1 MILLTALALA
11 AQDVGPKLELPGE
24 VLRCG
29 TDTSSETVLCRAVI
43 AQQERR
49 YTDSAEAFEE
59 AAGLAASNA
68 DLASRALV
76 GAGNMWLAADQPG
89 RAATALDK
97 ALALNQLAGAQ
108 QGLALQDRARAA
120 LAMGDAISAMAFVEA
135 AEAFIAEDPFL
146 WYLKAAV
153 ALRQDN
159 IGKAKTAIAE
169 ALALA
174 PDSPE
179 ILLEAAVV
187 EDAAGDALAARGYLE
202 QARNVSPE
210 SDAGKRA
217 AALLA
222 QDGEA
227 EENETP

>member
-1 MILLTALALA
+1 MIFLTALALA
-11 AQDVGPKLELPGE
+11 TQQVGPTLEVPGE

-29 TDTSSETVLCRAVI
+29 TDTSSESALCRAVI

-49 YTDSAEAFEE
+49 YADSADAFEE
-59 AAGLAASNA
+59 AAGLASTNSE
-68 DLASRALV
+68 LASRALV
-76 GAGNMWLAADQPG
+76 GAGNMWLAADQPE

-97 ALALNQLAGAQ
+97 ALALNQLAGQQ

-120 LAMGDAISAMAFVEA
+120 LALGDAISAMAFVEA

-153 ALRQDN
+153 ALRQDD
-159 IGKAKTAIAE
+159 IGKAKGAIAR
-169 ALALA
+169 AIALA
-174 PDSPE
+174 PDSPQ
-179 ILLEAAVV
+179 ILLEAAVI
-187 EDAAGDALAARGYLE
+187 EDAAGNMEGARTYLE
-202 QARNVSPE
+202 QARDASLD

-222 QDGEA
+222 QNPE
-227 EENETP
+227 

>member
-1 MILLTALALA
+1 VIFLTALALA
-11 AQDVGPKLELPGE
+11 TQQVGPTLEVPGE

-29 TDTSSETVLCRAVI
+29 TDTSSESALCRAVI

-49 YTDSAEAFEE
+49 YADSADAFEE
-59 AAGLAASNA
+59 AAGLASTNSE
-68 DLASRALV
+68 LASRALV
-76 GAGNMWLAADQPG
+76 GAGNMWLAADQPE

-97 ALALNQLAGAQ
+97 ALALNQLAGQQ

-120 LAMGDAISAMAFVEA
+120 LALGDAISAMAFVEA

-153 ALRQDN
+153 ALRQDD
-159 IGKAKTAIAE
+159 IGKAKGAIAR
-169 ALALA
+169 AIALA
-174 PDSPE
+174 PDSPQ
-179 ILLEAAVV
+179 ILLEAAVI
-187 EDAAGDALAARGYLE
+187 EDAAGNMEGARTYLE
-202 QARNVSPE
+202 QARDASLD

-222 QDGEA
+222 QNPE
-227 EENETP
+227 

>member
-1 MILLTALALA
+1 MIFLTALAFA
-11 AQDVGPKLELPGE
+11 TQQVGPTLEVPGE

-29 TDTSSETVLCRAVI
+29 TDTSSESALCRAVI

-49 YTDSAEAFEE
+49 YADSADAFEE
-59 AAGLAASNA
+59 AAGLASTNSE
-68 DLASRALV
+68 LASRALV
-76 GAGNMWLAADQPG
+76 GAGNMWLAADQPE

-97 ALALNQLAGAQ
+97 ALALNQLAGQQ

-120 LAMGDAISAMAFVEA
+120 LALGDAISAMAFVEA

-153 ALRQDN
+153 ALRQDD
-159 IGKAKTAIAE
+159 IGKAKGAIAR
-169 ALALA
+169 AIALA
-174 PDSPE
+174 PDSPQ
-179 ILLEAAVV
+179 ILLEAAVI
-187 EDAAGDALAARGYLE
+187 EDAAGNMEGARTYLE
-202 QARNVSPE
+202 QARDASLD

-222 QDGEA
+222 QNPE
-227 EENETP
+227 

>member
-1 MILLTALALA
+1 MIFLTALALA
-11 AQDVGPKLELPGE
+11 TQQVGPTLEVPGE

-29 TDTSSETVLCRAVI
+29 TDTSSESALCRAVI

-49 YTDSAEAFEE
+49 YADSADAFEE
-59 AAGLAASNA
+59 AAGLASNNSE
-68 DLASRALV
+68 LASRALV
-76 GAGNMWLAADQPG
+76 GAGNMWLAADQPE

-97 ALALNQLAGAQ
+97 ALALNQLAGKQ

-120 LAMGDAISAMAFVEA
+120 LALGDAISAMAFVEA

-153 ALRQDN
+153 ALRQED
-159 IGKAKTAIAE
+159 IGKAKGAIAR
-169 ALALA
+169 AIALA
-174 PDSPE
+174 PDSPQ
-179 ILLEAAVV
+179 ILLEAAII
-187 EDAAGDALAARGYLE
+187 EDAAGNMEGARTYLE
-202 QARNVSPE
+202 QARDASPD

-222 QDGEA
+222 EPQ
-227 EENETP
+227 P